1 MAIVIIMTTSVAV
14 HLLAEAIAPSFQ
26 GGDFGLD
33 FLDGAGGGDFGISGL
48 DAGGFVFLEF
58 FFALVPPVDVD
69 GIFGFGHGWCGSVE
83 GLQ

>member
-1 MAIVIIMTTSVAV
+1 MAIVIIAVTTGVAV
-14 HLLAEAIAPSFQ
+14 HLLAEAIAPAFQ

-58 FFALVPPVDVD
+58 LFALLPPVDVD
-69 GIFGFGHGWCGSVE
+69 GIFGFGHSGCSRF
-83 GLQ
+83 